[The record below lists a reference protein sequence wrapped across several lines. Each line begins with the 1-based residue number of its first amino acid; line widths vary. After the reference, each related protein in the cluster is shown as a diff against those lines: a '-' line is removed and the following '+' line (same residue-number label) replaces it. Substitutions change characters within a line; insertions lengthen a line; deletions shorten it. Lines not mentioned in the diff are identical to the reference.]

1 MRKLIAIDI
10 DGTLFN
16 DKKEITPKTLDAL
29 LQIQKLGSIIIL
41 ASGRPTSGL
50 IPLAKE
56 LDMEK
61 YYGIIC
67 AYNGGL
73 AMDCSTKE
81 ILYSST
87 IPLEKAKEFL
97 KYLEQYSVNPI
108 VDDGY
113 FIYTDDANGFQ
124 IPYESQSN
132 NLKIK
137 IVKNI
142 SDSIN
147 FSPAKVLIAAP
158 EKYLNENMNNI
169 IEPFKSTFSF
179 TLSAPFYLETTPIG
193 VNKAKTLKVLSQK
206 LEVAQNDVI
215 AFGDAENDKEMLE
228 FAGTAVAMG
237 NAVDSLKT
245 IANMITKS
253 NNEDG
258 IEFALKKL
266 NLI

>member
-16 DKKEITPKTLDAL
+16 DKKEISPKTLGAL
-29 LQIQKLGSIIIL
+29 LQIQELGSIIVL

-50 IPLAKE
+50 VPLAKK
-56 LDMEK
+56 LQMEK
-61 YYGIIC
+61 YSGIIC

-73 AMDCSTKE
+73 AMNCSTQE
-81 ILYSST
+81 ILYSSM
-87 IPLEKAKEFL
+87 IPLKKAKEFL
-97 KYLEQYSVNPI
+97 KYLEQYPVNPI
-108 VDDGY
+108 VDDGC
-113 FIYTDDANGFQ
+113 FIYTNDANGFQ

-147 FSPAKVLIAAP
+147 FSPAKVLIAAS
-158 EKYLNENMNNI
+158 EEYLTKNKNNI
-169 IEPFKSTFSF
+169 IKPFKSTFSF
-179 TLSAPFYLETTPIG
+179 TLSAPFYLEATPIG
-193 VNKAKTLKVLSQK
+193 VNKAKTLEALCKE
-206 LEVAQNDVI
+206 LEIVQSDVI

-228 FAGTAVAMG
+228 FAGTSVAMG
-237 NAVDSLKT
+237 NAVDLLKD
-245 IANMITKS
+245 ISNMVTKS